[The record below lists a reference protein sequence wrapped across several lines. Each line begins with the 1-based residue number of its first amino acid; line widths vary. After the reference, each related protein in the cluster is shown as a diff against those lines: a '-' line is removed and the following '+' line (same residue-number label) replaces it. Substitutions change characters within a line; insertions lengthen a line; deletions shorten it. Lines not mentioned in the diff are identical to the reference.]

1 MFKYNEFLARN
12 DDFITSQCSLSES
25 CFRHS
30 HLWKFTVYF
39 FYQNQGLSKTL
50 PWMDEKWWRVKHR
63 VFTKNLIQVS
73 VLKGRYKRNVV
84 K

>member
-1 MFKYNEFLARN
+1 MFKYNEFLPRN
-12 DDFITSQCSLSES
+12 DDFITDFLSES

-30 HLWKFTVYF
+30 HRWQFTVSF
-39 FYQNQGLSKTL
+39 FYQNPSKTL